1 MTERVPLARWV
12 VRGLLLFTL
21 TFADLNDI
29 WSPDTVPNALF
40 AWTLLREGDVDYDE
54 FTYALPVPPH
64 TLVGGLMDLGM
75 PRETYF
81 FRTCGRPEP
90 SSRAPLQ
97 RMSGPDL
104 SSPRGPGGP
113 PPPGPNDRV
122 CSIFPPGISLLA
134 LPVLAPF
141 VIAGVPAADG
151 GTIVRAGHLAAA
163 LIETIAALL
172 LWAVMRRFV
181 SARWALALVLLYFL
195 GTSVRTVSSQAL
207 WQHPG
212 VHLALALALWLTLRE
227 RVSVRRELLA
237 GLVMGFAVAI
247 RQTAALIALGVARL
261 PWPQAGWP
269 PVVVVRPRA
278 PVMFA
283 AGAILGVLPLI
294 AYNALA
300 FGSPFEQGYGDKPF
314 DVRTMW
320 PGLYGLL
327 LSPSRGLLVYE
338 PWVAFALAAFALAW
352 TKFGLVALR
361 LRGLSLA
368 WAGTLLLYASYVE
381 WWGGRVFG
389 PRFLDDLAPAAIV
402 ALAWGISQGLLA
414 RTWMRIAFWATAA
427 WSWLLFNAAALV
439 YDPAGWD
446 TVPVN
451 VNFDPSKLFSWADP
465 QWLNVLSLLAALD
478 PRLIAASLLSA
489 LVIALLLRLELH
501 RGGQRCARARRV
513 SHPSEG

>member
-1 MTERVPLARWV
+1 MTERVPLARWI

-21 TFADLNDI
+21 TFANLNDI
-29 WSPDTVPNALF
+29 WSPDTVPNVLF

-54 FTYALPVPPH
+54 FATDPLALRQD
-64 TLVGGLMDLGM
+64 GGTQLIQ
-75 PRETYF
+75 RETYF
-81 FRTCGRPEP
+81 FRRC
-90 SSRAPLQ
+90 
-97 RMSGPDL
+97 GPDPL
-104 SSPRGPGGP
+104 SSVVTVGIHGPSQYPGTPRSPGGP
-113 PPPGPNDRV
+113 NPPGPSDRV

-134 LPVLAPF
+134 LPALAPF
-141 VIAGVPAADG
+141 VIAGVPATDG

-172 LWAVMRRFV
+172 LWSVVRRFV

-195 GTSVRTVSSQAL
+195 GTSVRTVSAQAL

-212 VHLALALALWLTLRE
+212 VHLALALALWLTLQE

-237 GLVMGFAVAI
+237 GIVLGFGVAV
-247 RQTAALIALGVARL
+247 RQTTGLLALGVARL
-261 PWPQAGWP
+261 PWP
-269 PVVVVRPRA
+269 PVAAIRMSA
-278 PVMFA
+278 PALFA
-283 AGAILGVLPLI
+283 VGLAIGVLPLL

-300 FGSPFEQGYGDKPF
+300 FGAPFEQGYGEKPF
-314 DVRTMW
+314 DVRTIW

-327 LSPSRGLLVYE
+327 LSPSRGILVYE
-338 PWVAFALAAFALAW
+338 PWTLFALAAFALAW
-352 TKFGLVALR
+352 TRSGLIALR

-368 WAGTLLLYASYVE
+368 WVGLLLLYANYLE

-389 PRFLDDLAPAAIV
+389 PRFLDDLAPALVVAI
-402 ALAWGISQGLLA
+402 AWGISQGLLA
-414 RTWMRIAFWATAA
+414 ATWQRVLFWAATA

-465 QWLNVLSLLAALD
+465 QWLNVLSRLSSVDARITAATT
-478 PRLIAASLLSA
+478 LSV
-489 LVIALLLRLELH
+489 LVLALLLRLEM
-501 RGGQRCARARRV
+501 REAEREGG
-513 SHPSEG
+513 PSLAQS